1 MKRQR
6 GTAIVEFA
14 LVLPVLLVLTFTV
27 TELGRAFYQYNVL
40 AKSVREAARYLAM
53 RAPSATAPGAP
64 AEIAKAKKIIVYGAP
79 NGSGNPVVPGLSLS
93 NVPDPVWG
101 TSGTFPN
108 IPTVTVSVTGYR
120 FIPLAASVFG
130 IRFNNITFS
139 PIRATMRSPT

>member
-14 LVLPVLLVLTFTV
+14 LILPLLLVLTFTV

-40 AKSVREAARYLAM
+40 AKSVREAARYL
-53 RAPSATAPGAP
+53 SARTPGAS
-64 AEIAKAKKIIVYGAP
+64 AEIAKAKNIIVYGSP
-79 NGSGNPVVPGLSLS
+79 NGSGNAVVPGLSLS

-101 TSGTFPN
+101 SSGAFPAIN
-108 IPTVTVSVTGYR
+108 TVTVSVTGYR

-130 IRFNNITFS
+130 IRFDNITFS

>member
-14 LVLPVLLVLTFTV
+14 LILPLLLVLTFTV

-40 AKSVREAARYLAM
+40 AKSVREAARYLST
-53 RAPSATAPGAP
+53 RTPSAS
-64 AEIAKAKKIIVYGAP
+64 AEIAKAKNIIVYGSP
-79 NGSGNPVVPGLSLS
+79 NGSVNAVVPGLSLS

-101 TSGTFPN
+101 SSGAFPAIN
-108 IPTVTVSVTGYR
+108 TVTVSVTGYR

-130 IRFNNITFS
+130 IRFDNITFS